1 LERKSISYR
10 IRSEKQRQYKA
21 TTLYLKA
28 DQLPSWA
35 YEQWVSYWSERKYL
49 DVCGHPDVFVK
60 KNGKVVTTTD
70 LNAFL
75 NRGPRKLSTHSLR
88 AGGATNLL
96 LKGATMTQLCAKG
109 RWSSEQSL
117 LRYLRVESDAEQL
130 HQEVTMYW
138 DNKNRIKGK

>member
-1 LERKSISYR
+1 M
-10 IRSEKQRQYKA
+10 
-21 TTLYLKA
+21 
-28 DQLPSWA
+28 
-35 YEQWVSYWSERKYL
+35 
-49 DVCGHPDVFVK
+49 CGHPDVFVK